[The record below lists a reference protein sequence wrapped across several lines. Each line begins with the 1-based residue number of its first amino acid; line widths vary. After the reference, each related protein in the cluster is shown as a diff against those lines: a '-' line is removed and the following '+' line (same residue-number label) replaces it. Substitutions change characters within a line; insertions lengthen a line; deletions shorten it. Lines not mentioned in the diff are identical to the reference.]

1 MAIEVVASFFES
13 ICFLSCHQSK
23 HAGERLRNLAMDY
36 YNNNS
41 STGFC
46 NTTNCPLPPDLQKLV
61 RFWYLPPGN
70 DVPEDATSSSYWPS
84 SAVCLWLVSLWT
96 LTAFWT
102 LILGNTHFG
111 SRYRRWLG
119 LRSPAASIGQAFF
132 EVEQA
137 GVRRGDAAREAE
149 AFDLSAMSLGG
160 SVFLLLAASLA
171 SAGILYSSGPG
182 SSLRDLFGAWLVRP
196 LPSMLVLCLALVNPE
211 SYIDNAF
218 EMLVVETCFGLFSVW
233 PFADVAQNTRP
244 MSMEAQLYLYENP
257 TAALGVRIMRA
268 GSAFGLLAWAIL
280 LLSIVPFV
288 ILGTG
293 ARQTPESRSALFLF
307 CFCYDFVKV
316 LSSFLLWGGA
326 FVVSPNIYAPGRKE
340 TVGVTILWAV
350 VPAIDLLWRH
360 SFRKWHNGDSVELQ
374 KLIGLGDGDEGRRV
388 YIMPE

>member
-1 MAIEVVASFFES
+1 VRIEAVSKFFES
-13 ICFLSCHQSK
+13 ICFLLLHQSK
-23 HAGERLRNLAMDY
+23 HARERLRNLAMSCY
-36 YNNNS
+36 YYYYYSNGS
-41 STGFC
+41 SSAFY

-70 DVPEDATSSSYWPS
+70 DVPEYANSSGYWPS

-119 LRSPAASIGQAFF
+119 LRSPTTAAGRAFF
-132 EVEQA
+132 
-137 GVRRGDAAREAE
+137 AAREAE
-149 AFDLSAMSLGG
+149 ADNLSALSLSG

-171 SAGILYSSGPG
+171 SAGILHSSGPD
-182 SSLRDLFGAWLVRP
+182 SSLSDLFGAWLVRP
-196 LPSMLVLCLALVNPE
+196 LPSMLVLCLALVSPE

-218 EMLVVETCFGLFSVW
+218 EMLVAETCFGLLSVW
-233 PFADVAQNTRP
+233 PFGDVAQNTRP
-244 MSMEAQLYLYENP
+244 MAGDAQSYLYENP

-268 GSAFGLLAWAIL
+268 GSAVGLLAWIIL
-280 LLSIVPFV
+280 LLSIVPLA
-288 ILGTG
+288 IQGT
-293 ARQTPESRSALFLF
+293 APRQTPESRSTLFVF
-307 CFCYDFVKV
+307 CFCYNFVKV

-326 FVVSPNIYAPGRKE
+326 LVVSPDIYAPGRKGM
-340 TVGVTILWAV
+340 VGVTILWAV

-374 KLIGLGDGDEGRRV
+374 KLVGLGDSDEGRRPV
-388 YIMPE
+388 WIMSE

>member
-1 MAIEVVASFFES
+1 M
-13 ICFLSCHQSK
+13 SC
-23 HAGERLRNLAMDY
+23 Y
-36 YNNNS
+36 YYYYYSNGS
-41 STGFC
+41 SSAFY

-70 DVPEDATSSSYWPS
+70 DVSEYANNSSYWPS

-119 LRSPAASIGQAFF
+119 LRLPTASTGQAFF
-132 EVEQA
+132 EMERA
-137 GVRRGDAAREAE
+137 GIRRGDAAREAE
-149 AFDLSAMSLGG
+149 AYDLSALSLGG
-160 SVFLLLAASLA
+160 SVFLLLAATLA
-171 SAGILYSSGPG
+171 SAGILHSSGPG
-182 SSLRDLFGAWLVRP
+182 SSLHDLFGAWLVRP
-196 LPSMLVLCLALVNPE
+196 LPSMLVLCLALVNPD

-218 EMLVVETCFGLFSVW
+218 EMLVVETCFGLLSVW
-233 PFADVAQNTRP
+233 PFGDVAQNTRP
-244 MSMEAQLYLYENP
+244 MAGDAQSYLYENP

-268 GSAFGLLAWAIL
+268 GSAFGLLAWIIL

-293 ARQTPESRSALFLF
+293 ARQTPESRSALFLY
-307 CFCYDFVKV
+307 CFCYNFVKV

-326 FVVSPNIYAPGRKE
+326 LVVSPDTYAPGRKGM
-340 TVGVTILWAV
+340 VGVTILWAV

-374 KLIGLGDGDEGRRV
+374 KLIGRGDRDEGRRPV
-388 YIMPE
+388 YIMSE